1 MTGRAAGT
9 YFLPEPSHWPVLG
22 CAGLFT
28 TFVGAAHW
36 LHDVPIGPYVFA
48 FGIGIIA
55 FMLIGWFGNVIY
67 ENQAGRYNAWVGRS
81 FRSGM
86 AWMIFSEVVFF
97 AGFFAGLFFIRLW
110 SVPELGGDIEPIT
123 NLMLWPEFEAHWP
136 LLSNPDNHRYLG
148 AHAVSDPWRIP
159 VLNTLLLLSS
169 GVTITW
175 AHWGLM
181 RDKRRVLAIGL
192 TLTIALGVSF
202 LMLQGSE
209 YYDAYTKD
217 RLTLNAGVYGSTFF
231 LLTGFHG
238 IHVLIGTI
246 MLVVIL
252 GRSLAGHFSPAKH
265 FGFQGVAWYWHFV
278 DVVWLLLFVFV
289 YWL

>member
-1 MTGRAAGT
+1 MDDLLRGR
-9 YFLPEPSHWPVLG
+9 VL
-22 CAGLFT
+22 
-28 TFVGAAHW
+28 
-36 LHDVPIGPYVFA
+36 
-48 FGIGIIA
+48 
-55 FMLIGWFGNVIY
+55 
-67 ENQAGRYNAWVGRS
+67 RR
-81 FRSGM
+81 
-86 AWMIFSEVVFF
+86 
-97 AGFFAGLFFIRLW
+97 FFAGLFFIRLW
-110 SVPELGGDIEPIT
+110 SVPELGGDIDPIT
-123 NLMLWPEFEAHWP
+123 NLILWPEFEAHWP
-136 LLSNPDNHRYLG
+136 LLSNPDNHKYLG

-159 VLNTLLLLSS
+159 ALNTLLLLSS

-192 TLTIALGVSF
+192 ILTIALGVSF

-217 RLTLNAGVYGSTFF
+217 GLTLNAGVYGSTFF

-238 IHVLIGTI
+238 IHVLVGTM